1 MKLNLKDYVIKQ
13 SSFLENDFCDE
24 TIIKLNEL
32 EKLKWEKH
40 TYHKRGTNEIVSNG
54 DEVSSLLLSL
64 LIFFCN

>member
-54 DEVSSLLLSL
+54 DEELDILYG
-64 LIFFCN
+64 I

>member
-32 EKLKWEKH
+32 EKLRWGKH
-40 TYHKRGTNEIVSNG
+40 HYHQKETGKFISN
-54 DEVSSLLLSL
+54 VNSSLLF
-64 LIFFCN
+64 I